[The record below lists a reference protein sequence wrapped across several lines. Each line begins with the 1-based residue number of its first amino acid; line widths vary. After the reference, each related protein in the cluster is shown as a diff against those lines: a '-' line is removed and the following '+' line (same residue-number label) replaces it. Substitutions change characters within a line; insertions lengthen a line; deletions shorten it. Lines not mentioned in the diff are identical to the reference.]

1 MKYYDANKTNSNEF
15 MNFVLP
21 EHAFESSR
29 LALNNT
35 HSIHREGANVG
46 RRVGSLPAV
55 MSNCNAHTGSS
66 TVDHHSQLRGVCVH
80 IHGSYYY
87 LRTKRT
93 RIINY
98 YYVSFVISFV
108 RSND

>member
-1 MKYYDANKTNSNEF
+1 
-15 MNFVLP
+15 
-21 EHAFESSR
+21 
-29 LALNNT
+29 
-35 HSIHREGANVG
+35 
-46 RRVGSLPAV
+46 V

-80 IHGSYYY
+80 IHGSYY

-93 RIINY
+93 RINY

>member
-35 HSIHREGANVG
+35 YSIHREGANVG

-80 IHGSYYY
+80 IHGSYY

-93 RIINY
+93 RIN

-108 RSND
+108 RSKD